1 MIVGKIGKDTGAGD
15 DQEQCRQRWADPARP
30 PLSPDPR
37 PAQPATSAVVAAPIV
52 VIMLVVEGM
61 QFTTLGISNSTLK
74 HLLTV
79 HLVSARPLMF
89 VALF

>member
-1 MIVGKIGKDTGAGD
+1 
-15 DQEQCRQRWADPARP
+15 
-30 PLSPDPR
+30 
-37 PAQPATSAVVAAPIV
+37 
-52 VIMLVVEGM
+52 MLVVEGM